1 MSGAV
6 VRPRVGRVTIFD
18 TVPLDQLRRRT
29 SEKWRAYP
37 PDVLPLFVAEMD
49 VPQPEPVIR
58 AVHDAV
64 RTGDT
69 GYPHGRAFAQVL
81 ADFARERWGW
91 EIDAA
96 ACRLASDVMVGVVEA
111 LRLVTDLGDAVV
123 INPPVYPPFRAFVE
137 HAGRDVVAA
146 PLGPD
151 GRLDL
156 DVLDRAFA
164 EARAHGPRPAYL
176 LCHPH
181 NPTGTLHTAAEL
193 RAVGELARYHGV
205 RVVADEIHAPLV
217 PTRADGTRPPFV
229 PTTTVI
235 PDALALHSAS
245 KAFNLAGLRVAVIVP
260 GPDAVADLA
269 RQSWVVG
276 DGVMHLGVVA
286 ESAAYGECGAWLDEV
301 VDGLGQNQRLLAALL
316 AERVPDAVWSPPE
329 ATYLAWI
336 DLRAV
341 PAVRAGEDPARRVLD
356 RGRLALNSGP
366 TFGDEGAGFVRLN
379 LAASTSTLTD
389 AVDRMAL
396 ALAD

>member
-1 MSGAV
+1 M
-6 VRPRVGRVTIFD
+6 TIFD

-29 SEKWRAYP
+29 SEKWRAHP

-49 VPQPEPVIR
+49 VPQPEPVVR
-58 AVHDAV
+58 AVHDAM

-69 GYPHGRAFAQVL
+69 GYPHGRALAEALAEVAAQ
-81 ADFARERWGW
+81 RWGW
-91 EIDAA
+91 EVDV
-96 ACRLASDVMVGVVEA
+96 ACSRLASDVMVGVVEA
-111 LRLVTDLGDAVV
+111 LRLVTDPGDAVV
-123 INPPVYPPFRAFVE
+123 INPPVYPPFRAFVA
-137 HAGRDVVAA
+137 HAGRDVVPA

-156 DVLDRAFA
+156 EVLDRAFA
-164 EARAHGPRPAYL
+164 IARAHGPRPAYL

-193 RAVGELARYHGV
+193 RAVGELAARHGV

-217 PTRADGTRPPFV
+217 PTRADGTRPAFV
-229 PTTTVI
+229 PTTTQI

-245 KAFNLAGLRVAVIVP
+245 KAFNLAGLRAAVMVP

-269 RQSWVVG
+269 RLPWVVG
-276 DGVMHLGVVA
+276 DGVMHLAVLAETVA
-286 ESAAYGECGAWLDEV
+286 YRDCGDWLDEV
-301 VDGLGQNQRLLAALL
+301 LDGLGENQRLLAGLL
-316 AERVPDAVWSPPE
+316 AERLPDAVWSPPE

-356 RGRLALNSGP
+356 RGRVAVNPGP

-379 LAASTSTLTD
+379 LAASTATLTE
-389 AVDRMAL
+389 AVDRMAN